1 MHSTS
6 RDMPPSFFSCHL
18 NAHNWLK
25 SLATGEL
32 SAQNPDSWHQQGLN
46 LLKKHFADQGTTL
59 DSQEISLIRP
69 NAKQLGIARNIL
81 ISYGF
86 SPINGEIEAPNKLQA
101 LLKDVR
107 DSSEQAN
114 SLPVINSAL
123 TGAEL
128 AKALVASLQRWAWL
142 QLKNA
147 LALSPAINSTYD
159 AIDGEIREAP
169 RKLTPHA
176 KALLTLLG
184 LSIPG
189 LSIPATIASLW
200 YFSADESAQSRAST
214 LFAQC
219 QANDAEACT
228 QLGLMYQAG
237 EEIRA
242 NPYVAQALFTKG
254 CALHSEEACG
264 YLGQIYAAGQEV
276 DFQALPDLPGQAN
289 YSEQEI
295 ELMRRMLLEG
305 EDSRN
310 VLNLGTE

>member
-1 MHSTS
+1 MPSTS
-6 RDMPPSFFSCHL
+6 RDMLPSFFSCHL

-32 SAQNPDSWHQQGLN
+32 SAQTPDSWHQQGLH

-86 SPINGEIEAPNKLQA
+86 SPINGKIEDPNKLQA

-147 LALSPAINSTYD
+147 LALSPTIDSTNA

-184 LSIPG
+184 LSIP
-189 LSIPATIASLW
+189 ATIACVW
-200 YFSADESAQSRAST
+200 YFSADESSQSRAST

-228 QLGLMYQAG
+228 HLGVMYQAG
-237 EEIRA
+237 DEIRA
-242 NPYVAQALFTKG
+242 NPYVAQALFTRG
-254 CALHSEEACG
+254 CALHNEEACG

-276 DFQALPDLPGQAN
+276 DFHALPDLPGQAN

>member
-1 MHSTS
+1 MPSTS

-32 SAQNPDSWHQQGLN
+32 SAQNPDSWHQQGLH

-86 SPINGEIEAPNKLQA
+86 SPINGEIEDPNKLQA

-147 LALSPAINSTYD
+147 LALSPTIDSTNA

-184 LSIPG
+184 LSIP
-189 LSIPATIASLW
+189 ATIACVW
-200 YFSADESAQSRAST
+200 YFSADESSQSRAST

-228 QLGLMYQAG
+228 HLGVMYQTG
-237 EEIRA
+237 DEIRA
-242 NPYVAQALFTKG
+242 NPYVAQALFTRG
-254 CALHSEEACG
+254 CALHNEEACG

-276 DFQALPDLPGQAN
+276 DFHALPDLPGQAN